1 MVVRTGRK
9 RMTQRNSAARS
20 LPGAPS
26 GDGGSSAV
34 EYGLV
39 VVALAC
45 TIATIVF
52 AFGGFVNE
60 TIGGASNCLA
70 NTDTPHPACTQ
81 PDGSRDL
88 PRPSP

>member
-1 MVVRTGRK
+1 
-9 RMTQRNSAARS
+9 MTQRDSAARS

-39 VVALAC
+39 VVALAGV
-45 TIATIVF
+45 IATIVF

-60 TIGGASNCLA
+60 TFGGAENCLK
-70 NTDTPHPACTQ
+70 THTSHPECMTV
-81 PDGSRDL
+81 DGPPEPNPEL
-88 PRPSP
+88 PR